1 MKNKLIITLL
11 ALTMTTVMLA
21 GCGKKQ
27 TVYGPTESTEAV
39 MDIEPTTEEYV
50 VKPEGT
56 EKGELVVTKYDG
68 ISTKDTV
75 KSKDVVDAKGDT
87 KSDNSSKDSTDSKES
102 DKKDSSKTDTKADN
116 KDSGTKTD
124 TTGSSQTTVKNDS
137 AADNSQNSQ
146 TQAPADAPAETPTP
160 TPEPE
165 PEPETPALQSFP
177 YALNTLYENGDGT
190 GCIYVYDNA
199 ADTKEELDAMD
210 SWYSDYYVE
219 QIKKIN
225 NVGGTPDSFE
235 NLGKYA
241 EGYIKKISYIPN
253 PYVQG
258 N

>member
-1 MKNKLIITLL
+1 MKNKLVITLL
-11 ALTMTTVMLA
+11 CTALVTAAFTS
-21 GCGKKQ
+21 CGKKQ

-50 VKPEGT
+50 VKTEGT

-75 KSKDVVDAKGDT
+75 KSKDDVDTKDDT
-87 KSDNSSKDSTDSKES
+87 KSGNLSKESTDSKKS
-102 DKKDSSKTDTKADN
+102 DKKDSSKTDTKSDN
-116 KDSGTKTD
+116 KDSGTKTE
-124 TTGSSQTTVKNDS
+124 TTSSSQTTEKNDS
-137 AADNSQNSQ
+137 VIDNSQI
-146 TQAPADAPAETPTP
+146 QAPADTPVETP

-165 PEPETPALQSFP
+165 PEAPALQSFP

-190 GCIYVYDNA
+190 GCIYVYDSA
-199 ADTKEELDAMD
+199 ADTREELDAMQ

-219 QIKKIN
+219 QIKKIEA
-225 NVGGTPDSFE
+225 VGGMENSWE

-241 EGYIKKISYIPN
+241 EGYIKKVSYIPN
-253 PYVQG
+253 PYAQG

>member
-1 MKNKLIITLL
+1 MKNKLVITLL
-11 ALTMTTVMLA
+11 CTALVTAAFTS
-21 GCGKKQ
+21 CGKKQ

-50 VKPEGT
+50 VKTEGT

-75 KSKDVVDAKGDT
+75 KSKDDVDTKGDT

-102 DKKDSSKTDTKADN
+102 DKKDSSKIDTKADN
-116 KDSGTKTD
+116 KDPGTKTD
-124 TTGSSQTTVKNDS
+124 TTSSSQTTAKNDS
-137 AADNSQNSQ
+137 ATDNSQ
-146 TQAPADAPAETPTP
+146 TQAPADAPAETP

-190 GCIYVYDNA
+190 GCIYILDNA
-199 ADTKEELDAMD
+199 ADTREELDAME
-210 SWYSDYYVE
+210 SWYSDYEDE
-219 QIKKIN
+219 QYEKIN
-225 NVGGTPDSFE
+225 SVGGTPNSYE

>member
-1 MKNKLIITLL
+1 MKNKLVIKLL
-11 ALTMTTVMLA
+11 CTALVTAAFTS
-21 GCGKKQ
+21 CGKKQ

-50 VKPEGT
+50 VKTEGT

-75 KSKDVVDAKGDT
+75 KSKDDVDTKDDT
-87 KSDNSSKDSTDSKES
+87 KSGNLSKESTDSKKS
-102 DKKDSSKTDTKADN
+102 DKKDSSKTDTKSDN
-116 KDSGTKTD
+116 KDSGTKTE
-124 TTGSSQTTVKNDS
+124 TTSSSQTTEKNDS
-137 AADNSQNSQ
+137 VIDNSQI
-146 TQAPADAPAETPTP
+146 QAPADTQAETPT
-160 TPEPE
+160 PE
-165 PEPETPALQSFP
+165 PEPETPALQSFT

-190 GCIYVYDNA
+190 GCIYILDNA
-199 ADTKEELDAMD
+199 ADTREELDAME
-210 SWYSDYYVE
+210 SWYSDYEDE
-219 QIKKIN
+219 QYEKIN
-225 NVGGTPDSFE
+225 SVGGTPNSYE

>member
-1 MKNKLIITLL
+1 MKNKLVITLL
-11 ALTMTTVMLA
+11 CTALVTAAFT

-75 KSKDVVDAKGDT
+75 KSKDDVDAKDDT
-87 KSDNSSKDSTDSKES
+87 KSGNSSKDSTDSKES
-102 DKKDSSKTDTKADN
+102 DKKDSSKTDS

-124 TTGSSQTTVKNDS
+124 TTSSSQTTAKNDS
-137 AADNSQNSQ
+137 AADNSQA
-146 TQAPADAPAETPTP
+146 QAPADTPAETP

-165 PEPETPALQSFP
+165 PEAPALQSFP

-219 QIKKIN
+219 QIKKIEA
-225 NVGGTPDSFE
+225 VGGMENSWE

-241 EGYIKKISYIPN
+241 EGYIKKVSYIPN
-253 PYVQG
+253 PYAQG

>member
-11 ALTMTTVMLA
+11 ALTMTTAMLA

-50 VKPEGT
+50 VKTEGT

-75 KSKDVVDAKGDT
+75 KSKDDVDTKGDT

-102 DKKDSSKTDTKADN
+102 DKKDSSKIDTKADN
-116 KDSGTKTD
+116 KDPGTKTD
-124 TTGSSQTTVKNDS
+124 TTSSSQTTAKNDS
-137 AADNSQNSQ
+137 ATDNSQ

-160 TPEPE
+160 EPEPE

-190 GCIYVYDNA
+190 GCIYVYDSA
-199 ADTKEELDAMD
+199 ADTREELDAMQ

-219 QIKKIN
+219 QIKKIEA
-225 NVGGTPDSFE
+225 VGGMENSWE

-241 EGYIKKISYIPN
+241 EGYIKKVSYIPN
-253 PYVQG
+253 PYAQG

>member
-1 MKNKLIITLL
+1 MKNKLVITLL
-11 ALTMTTVMLA
+11 CTALVTAAFTS
-21 GCGKKQ
+21 CGKKQ

-39 MDIEPTTEEYV
+39 IDIEPTTEEYV
-50 VKPEGT
+50 VKPEDT

-75 KSKDVVDAKGDT
+75 KSKDDVDTKDDT
-87 KSDNSSKDSTDSKES
+87 KSGNSSKDSTDSKES
-102 DKKDSSKTDTKADN
+102 DKKDSSKTDN
-116 KDSGTKTD
+116 KDSGTKAD
-124 TTGSSQTTVKNDS
+124 TTSSSQTTVKNDS
-137 AADNSQNSQ
+137 TTDNSQ
-146 TQAPADAPAETPTP
+146 TQAPADAPAETP

-190 GCIYVYDNA
+190 GYIYVYDSA
-199 ADTKEELDAMD
+199 ADTREELDAMQ
-210 SWYSDYYVE
+210 SWYNDYYVE

-225 NVGGTPDSFE
+225 NVGGTPDSYE

-241 EGYIKKISYIPN
+241 EGYVKKISYIPN

>member
-1 MKNKLIITLL
+1 MKNKLVITLL
-11 ALTMTTVMLA
+11 CTALVTAAFTS
-21 GCGKKQ
+21 CGKKQ

-75 KSKDVVDAKGDT
+75 KSKDDVDTKGDT

-137 AADNSQNSQ
+137 AADNSQNFQ
-146 TQAPADAPAETPTP
+146 TQAPADAPAETP